1 MKISIILPVK
11 DTSKYLKECLDS
23 IVGQSYTNWELLA
36 VNDNSSDNCFSIL
49 QEYAAQ
55 DDRIKALDNPQP
67 SLLNALRYGYAKSSG
82 ILIHRMD
89 SDDIMPLNKLELMID
104 KFDFENLSQLS
115 GGIVITGG
123 TKYFKDD
130 GEVGDG
136 FKKYDAW
143 LMDVAR
149 NNSHKIEMYKECV
162 IPSNCW
168 LVHREDF
175 DKIGGFSPETFPED
189 YDLCFRFIEGGLN
202 VIGIPEVL
210 HHWRDRS
217 DRISRNWEVYKDN
230 RFFQLKIGYFQK
242 ITRDTS
248 RPLVL
253 WGAGKNGKDLAKLI
267 KEQKEEFH
275 WVCDNENKIGKDI
288 YDVRL
293 KHYSVIQEIANSQI
307 IIGVASPNGQKEIM
321 TELNKLNLKKGIDYW
336 FFA

>member
-23 IVGQSYTNWELLA
+23 IVGQSYTDWELLA
-36 VNDNSSDNCFSIL
+36 VNDNSSDNCLSIL
-49 QEYAAQ
+49 QKYAAQ
-55 DDRIKALDNPQP
+55 DDRVIALDNPDP
-67 SLLNALRYGYAKSSG
+67 SLLNALRYGYTNSSG

-89 SDDIMPLNKLELMID
+89 SDDIMPLNKLELMTG
-104 KFDFENLSQLS
+104 KFDFENLKLA
-115 GGIVITGG
+115 GGIVVTGG

-136 FKKYDAW
+136 FKRYDAW
-143 LMDVAR
+143 LMNVAR
-149 NNSHKIEMYKECV
+149 NNSHKTEMYKECV

-175 DKIGGFSPETFPED
+175 DKIGGFSPDIFPED
-189 YDLCFRFIEGGLN
+189 YDLCFRFIEGGLS
-202 VIGIPEVL
+202 VVGIPEVL

-230 RFFQLKIGYFQK
+230 RFFQLKMNYFYK
-242 ITRDTS
+242 MTRDTS

-267 KEQKEEFH
+267 KEQEEHFY
-275 WVCDNENKIGKDI
+275 WVCDNQNKIGKDI
-288 YDVRL
+288 YNIRL
-293 KHYSVIQEIANSQI
+293 EHFFVIDQIKIPQI
-307 IIGVASPNGQKEIM
+307 IIGVASPNGQDEISL
-321 TELNKLNLKKGIDYW
+321 ELDRLKLKKGEDYW